1 MLDFK
6 NMGQKLMSGAG
17 PAVPIAAGAGI
28 LAGAG
33 VFLSKCL
40 YDVEAG
46 QHAIKFNRVTGLG
59 TEIYSPGTHF
69 VIPWFEWAIIFDTQV
84 KPRTIV
90 SLTGSRDLQ
99 MVNISIRTLVRP
111 DKTRLPEIYSSLGT
125 DYDEKVLPSIVNE
138 TLKAVVAKYHASEL
152 IQEREAVSMQVR
164 AQLKERAKDFHI
176 VVDDVAI
183 THLNFSPEYEK
194 SVESKQVAQQQSEKA
209 QYTLQKAFEEKK
221 RIIIKAQGER
231 DAAKM
236 IGNAIKDN
244 PGFVDLRRIDVAR
257 DIANMVA
264 KSQNRLLLSSEAL
277 MLNLVGDSDKKDAH
291 GIAHGVA
298 TA

>member
-1 MLDFK
+1 M
-6 NMGQKLMSGAG
+6 LMSGAG
-17 PAVPIAAGAGI
+17 PAIPIAAGAGI